1 MYSIRM
7 NYMGCW
13 GPVTSS
19 KIAATLDFTQSKAA
33 MPLVVRI
40 FYVSLKKVESH
51 ITVIIIIIIIIIIIV
66 IINSKMQLDIVGF
79 LNVKHTHCYWK
90 QQLRCW

>member
-1 MYSIRM
+1 M
-7 NYMGCW
+7 
-13 GPVTSS
+13 TSS
-19 KIAATLDFTQSKAA
+19 KIAATLDFTQSKPA

-51 ITVIIIIIIIIIIIV
+51 ITVIIIIIIIIIIV

-79 LNVKHTHCYWK
+79 LNVKHTYCY
-90 QQLRCW
+90 